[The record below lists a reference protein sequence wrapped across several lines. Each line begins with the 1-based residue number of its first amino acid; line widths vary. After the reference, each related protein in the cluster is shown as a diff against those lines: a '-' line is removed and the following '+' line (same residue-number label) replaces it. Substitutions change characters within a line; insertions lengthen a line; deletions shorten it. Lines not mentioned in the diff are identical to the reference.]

1 MMICEIKVLFKS
13 GVEKKFMITTVEKEM
28 EKIVST
34 IDKVYRGV
42 MLGTLHAGLSFI
54 NISEIACVDIEIIE
68 EVSNDVISNDVS
80 DLKLYI

>member
-1 MMICEIKVLFKS
+1 MKYELKILFKS

-42 MLGTLHAGLSFI
+42 MLGTLHADLSFI